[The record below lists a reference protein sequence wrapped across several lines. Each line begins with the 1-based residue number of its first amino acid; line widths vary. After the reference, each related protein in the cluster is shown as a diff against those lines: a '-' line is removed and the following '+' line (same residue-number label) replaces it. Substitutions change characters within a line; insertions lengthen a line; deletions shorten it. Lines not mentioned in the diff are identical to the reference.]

1 MQLYSSRVTLAGIPP
16 EVVFGGGRVTL
27 AYPCNY
33 TVAVLLLPAYL
44 RRYVVFG
51 GGRVTLAL
59 DASMHAKVVF
69 GGGHVTLAFP

>member
-1 MQLYSSRVTLAGIPP
+1 MQLYSSRVTLAGTAP
-16 EVVFGGGRVTL
+16 E
-27 AYPCNY
+27 
-33 TVAVLLLPAYL
+33 
-44 RRYVVFG
+44 VVFG